1 MKRISYFFAGI
12 LIGMTLFG
20 GTAAYASGVVAEHS
34 KHPIYV
40 DGEQVQMEAYI
51 INGNNYVSGNPL
63 TEADFTGKLEHVT
76 ISDGETTTV
85 MEHAELV
92 QCKKYGKEYWFVL
105 RELSDEELMAAKT
118 QANIEYI
125 AMMADID
132 LEEV

>member
-1 MKRISYFFAGI
+1 M
-12 LIGMTLFG
+12 
-20 GTAAYASGVVAEHS
+20 
-34 KHPIYV
+34 
-40 DGEQVQMEAYI
+40 
-51 INGNNYVSGNPL
+51 
-63 TEADFTGKLEHVT
+63 T

-85 MEHAELV
+85 MEHAVLV

>member
-1 MKRISYFFAGI
+1 M
-12 LIGMTLFG
+12 
-20 GTAAYASGVVAEHS
+20 
-34 KHPIYV
+34 
-40 DGEQVQMEAYI
+40 
-51 INGNNYVSGNPL
+51 
-63 TEADFTGKLEHVT
+63 T

-85 MEHAELV
+85 MEHAVLV

-105 RELSDEELMAAKT
+105 RELPAEELMAAKT

>member
-1 MKRISYFFAGI
+1 MEKRTWTI
-12 LIGMTLFG
+12 TLAD
-20 GTAAYASGVVAEHS
+20 GTTLEGLT
-34 KHPIYV
+34 
-40 DGEQVQMEAYI
+40 

-85 MEHAELV
+85 MEHAVLV

-105 RELSDEELMAAKT
+105 REYSEQEIWMAKV
-118 QANIEYI
+118 NSNMEYI
-125 AMMADID
+125 AMMADIG